1 MSFNFVF
8 FYLFI
13 FYRPIHFIPS
23 TTVTKIFC
31 GTTLFRELITAK
43 VWRTASG
50 CPPCTASAVYKSSSR
65 AKTEK
70 VMNTVKCHVSR
81 CFVSRHHFISC
92 IRLLGICFQLNVDI
106 ILIFSVQLVFFSGRQ
121 IGEDQRRGERD
132 RERRECHQRGRPLY
146 RPHPHRHRLLA
157 RSQPKEQ
164 QQVLGDSLA
173 FCLLR
178 YFLRLVYVYPLIPQ
192 IHYTV
197 YITRLLYTLFRPPF
211 GNTKNPP
218 VKIRKIQ
225 KTVRIRIYSP

>member
-1 MSFNFVF
+1 MSR
-8 FYLFI
+8 L
-13 FYRPIHFIPS
+13 S
-23 TTVTKIFC
+23 
-31 GTTLFRELITAK
+31 LFR
-43 VWRTASG
+43 VASSLHILYSPAG
-50 CPPCTASAVYKSSSR
+50 Q
-65 AKTEK
+65 
-70 VMNTVKCHVSR
+70 
-81 CFVSRHHFISC
+81 
-92 IRLLGICFQLNVDI
+92 LLPVERWHYFDI
-106 ILIFSVQLVFFSGRQ
+106 LGPTRFFSGRQ

-197 YITRLLYTLFRPPF
+197 YITRLLHTLFRPPF

-225 KTVRIRIYSP
+225 KTNTYI